1 MSRVTSFQRSSG
13 GSRTNDQHHVNQNSF
28 FRAVAACSL
37 ALASSQVQAQLRPLE
52 SIPWRVLEGKNVISA
67 EVGASRLF
75 DQRASLAG
83 TSGTLTEIPVFS
95 LAWRT
100 GRVAIEAAG
109 TGQRIFHEDSHFAP
123 AYPYV
128 EPADDGTR
136 HDSGDYRISTAIR
149 VTPDD
154 YPVAAV
160 LRFGT
165 RLPTTDNTTGLDRD
179 ATDFFATVGASG
191 NRGILNVAGEGGLGI
206 HGTREPRFEQDDLF
220 LYSLRAELRFATFIP
235 TASVLGQ
242 QHGYDHSA
250 IRGVENLSEARLGI
264 RIGNKRWLRVEA
276 VRGLTTF
283 SPSGGILVT
292 AGLVR

>member
-1 MSRVTSFQRSSG
+1 MKSLGLLVSCAF
-13 GSRTNDQHHVNQNSF
+13 V
-28 FRAVAACSL
+28 SL
-37 ALASSQVQAQLRPLE
+37 ALVPGAARAQLRPLE
-52 SIPWRVLEGKNVISA
+52 PTPWRVFDGRNVISA
-67 EVGASRLF
+67 ELGASRLF

-83 TSGTLTEIPVFS
+83 TSGTLTEIPSFS

-109 TGQRIFHEDSHFAP
+109 TGQRIFREDFRFTA
-123 AYPYV
+123 AYPDV
-128 EPADDGTR
+128 DATTDGRR

-149 VTPDD
+149 VTPDN
-154 YPVAAV
+154 YPVTGV

-191 NRGILNVAGEGGLGI
+191 NNGILNVAGEAGLGI
-206 HGTREPRFEQDDLF
+206 YGTRETRFEQDDLF
-220 LYSLRAELRFATFIP
+220 LYSLRAELRVGMFAP
-235 TASVLGQ
+235 TASVIGQ
-242 QHGYDHSA
+242 QHGYAHSA
-250 IRGVENLSEARLGI
+250 IRGLENLSEARVGV
-264 RIGNKRWLRVEA
+264 RIGGQRWIRLEA
-276 VRGLTTF
+276 VKGLTTF

>member
-1 MSRVTSFQRSSG
+1 M
-13 GSRTNDQHHVNQNSF
+13 
-28 FRAVAACSL
+28 
-37 ALASSQVQAQLRPLE
+37 
-52 SIPWRVLEGKNVISA
+52 ISA
-67 EVGASRLF
+67 EVGVSRLF

-83 TSGTLTEIPVFS
+83 TSGTLTEFPNVS

-109 TGQRIFHEDSHFAP
+109 TGQRIFHEDSRFTS
-123 AYPYV
+123 AYPDV
-128 EPADDGTR
+128 EPAADGKR

-149 VTPDD
+149 ITPDD
-154 YPVAAV
+154 YPVTGM

-179 ATDFFATVGASG
+179 ATDFFATVGVSG

-206 HGTREPRFEQDDLF
+206 YGTRETRFEQDDLF
-220 LYSLRAELRFATFIP
+220 LYSLHAELRFPSWVP
-235 TASVLGQ
+235 TASVIGQ
-242 QHGYDHSA
+242 QHGYAHSA

-264 RIGNKRWLRVEA
+264 RIGIQRWLRIEA
-276 VRGLTTF
+276 VKGLTTF

>member
-1 MSRVTSFQRSSG
+1 MSSHR
-13 GSRTNDQHHVNQNSF
+13 F
-28 FRAVAACSL
+28 FACCVVG
-37 ALASSQVQAQLRPLE
+37 ALAPAAHTLEAQLRPLE
-52 SIPWRVLEGKNVISA
+52 AIKWRLFADSNVVSA
-67 EVGASRLF
+67 ELGASRLF

-83 TSGTLTEIPVFS
+83 TSGTLTELPNFS

-100 GRVAIEAAG
+100 GRVVIEAAG
-109 TGQRIFHEDSHFAP
+109 TGQRIFREDSRFTT
-123 AYPYV
+123 AYPDV
-128 EPADDGTR
+128 EAATDGKR

-149 VTPDD
+149 LTPES
-154 YPVAAV
+154 YPVTGV

-206 HGTREPRFEQDDLF
+206 YGTRESRFEQDDLF
-220 LYSLRAELRFATFIP
+220 LYSLSAELRFASIVP
-235 TASVLGQ
+235 TASVIGQ
-242 QHGYDHSA
+242 QHGYAHNA
-250 IRGVENLSEARLGI
+250 IRGVENLSEARLGL
-264 RIGNKRWLRVEA
+264 RIGNQRWLRVEA
-276 VRGLTTF
+276 IRGLTTF

>member
-1 MSRVTSFQRSSG
+1 L
-13 GSRTNDQHHVNQNSF
+13 NSDRF
-28 FRAVAACSL
+28 YIAVVAGML
-37 ALASSQVQAQLRPLE
+37 ALAPRHTQAQLRPLE
-52 SIPWRVLEGKNVISA
+52 AIPWRVFEGHNTLSA

-83 TSGTLTEIPVFS
+83 TSGTLTEIPNFA

-100 GRVAIEAAG
+100 GRVAVEAAG
-109 TGQRIFHEDSHFAP
+109 TGQRIFREDSRFAS
-123 AYPYV
+123 AYPDV
-128 EPADDGTR
+128 HPASDGKR
-136 HDSGDYRISTAIR
+136 HDSGDYRLSTSVR
-149 VTPDD
+149 VTPDN
-154 YPVAAV
+154 YPVTGV

-206 HGTREPRFEQDDLF
+206 YGTRETRFEQDDLF
-220 LYSLRAELRFATFIP
+220 LYSLRAELRFPSFVP
-235 TASVLGQ
+235 TASVIGQ
-242 QHGYDHSA
+242 QHGYAHSA

-264 RIGNKRWLRVEA
+264 RMGDQRWLRIEA